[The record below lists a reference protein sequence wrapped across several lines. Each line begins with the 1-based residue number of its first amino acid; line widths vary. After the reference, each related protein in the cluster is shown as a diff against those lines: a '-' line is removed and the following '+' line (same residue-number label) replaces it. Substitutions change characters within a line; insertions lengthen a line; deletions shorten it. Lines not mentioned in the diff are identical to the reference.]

1 VNRPLVS
8 HLCYTD
14 AMPAKNPRVN
24 TVLETPLFRVVQRL
38 AKNDGVSLSEKV
50 RDLVREAV
58 ELVEDE
64 GLEALARTRRELRPK
79 AKLLTHAEVKRRL
92 NLR

>member
-1 VNRPLVS
+1 
-8 HLCYTD
+8 
-14 AMPAKNPRVN
+14 MPAKNPRVN

-64 GLEALARTRRELRPK
+64 GLEALARTRRERRPK
-79 AKLLTHAEVKRRL
+79 ANLLTHAEAKRRL